1 MTRALTSFDLDRP
14 SHQRLVI
21 ALFLAIV
28 FPLSLVL
35 GVGVFFALL

>member
-1 MTRALTSFDLDRP
+1 MARMLTIDLDRP
-14 SHQRLVI
+14 SHQRVVV
-21 ALFLAIV
+21 ALFLAIL